1 MAQEAQ
7 APPSE
12 RLLVKIPEAAEILS
26 ISKSKLYALIRRREI
41 ATVRFDGAVRVPLAE
56 LREMVAA
63 RVDPAQREE

>member
-12 RLLVKIPEAAEILS
+12 RLLGKIPEAAEIHS